1 MNAVR
6 RMPSRLS
13 TVPAPTR
20 LQNRPRNRMRNRP
33 WVQRTALGL
42 AVVLLLALPLAPG
55 VITERSPAAL
65 VRLPVESILVILVLA
80 LLPWRAARR
89 AVALL
94 FGAFIVTALVFA
106 GLDGAFEYAL
116 STHFDASDW
125 QQVGDGF
132 GVVRD
137 SIGAPAAIAVLIG
150 LALVAVATLVALAW
164 AALRVDAAIRRR
176 GRAAAWTIT
185 SVTAAWVVAAL
196 VGSQLVAGQ
205 PAAAASSIDAIA
217 SASSLAS
224 ATLTAQAQLP
234 HEIAT
239 DRYAAMPSS
248 QLLTGLRGKDV
259 VIAFIESYGQVAVQG
274 TSFSAGVDRVLRDG
288 GAQLAADG
296 YTAQSAFL
304 TSPTFGGVSWLAH
317 STLQSGLWID
327 KQQVYSKLIRSTRFT
342 LSDAFR
348 NAGWDTVSDIP
359 SDTHPWTYG
368 SSFYHYGTLLD
379 TNNVGYLGPTF
390 GYARIPDQY
399 TWRYFQ
405 DHELAGPHQPVMAE
419 IDFVSSHTPWA
430 PLPQLVP
437 WSQIGD
443 GTVYAPQ
450 PAQGQSTSTV
460 WADPKRVQAAYGQS
474 IQYSLGA
481 MFSFLHN
488 YDDPNLVI
496 IALGDHQPATVVSG
510 AGANHNVPISIIS
523 KDPSVFRAISGW
535 QWQDGV
541 LPTSTAPLWKMSA
554 FRDRFLGAF
563 SPDH

>member
-1 MNAVR
+1 MN
-6 RMPSRLS
+6 
-13 TVPAPTR
+13 
-20 LQNRPRNRMRNRP
+20 NRP
-33 WVQRTALGL
+33 WFRRAGL
-42 AVVLLLALPLAPG
+42 VLAVLLLLVLPLAPG
-55 VITERSPAAL
+55 VIAQHSAAAL
-65 VRLPVESILVILVLA
+65 ARLPVESILVILLLA
-80 LLPWRAARR
+80 LLPWRLGRR
-89 AVALL
+89 AVALV
-94 FGAFIVTALVFA
+94 FGAFVVVALLFA
-106 GLDGAFEYAL
+106 GLDAAFEYAL

-137 SIGAPAAIAVLIG
+137 SIGTPATVAVLIG
-150 LALVAVATLVALAW
+150 LVLIAAATLAGLAW
-164 AALRVDAAIRRR
+164 AALRVDAAIRRA
-176 GRAAAWTIT
+176 GRAASWTVA

-217 SASSLAS
+217 SASSRAS
-224 ATLTAQAQLP
+224 AALSAQASLP

-248 QLLTGLRGKDV
+248 QLLTALKGKDV

-274 TSFSAGVDRVLRDG
+274 TSFSPGVDQVLHDG

-327 KQQVYSKLIRSTRFT
+327 KQQVYNKVLKSTRFT
-342 LSDAFR
+342 LSDAFA
-348 NAGWDTVSDIP
+348 NAGWKTVSDIP
-359 SDTHPWTYG
+359 SDTHPWSYG
-368 SSFYHYGTLLD
+368 SSFYHYGTMLD

-399 TWRYFQ
+399 TWKYFQ

-510 AGANHNVPISIIS
+510 AGANHEVPISIIS
-523 KDPSVFRAISGW
+523 KDPSVFRAMSGW
-535 QWQDGV
+535 HWQSGV

-563 SPDH
+563 SAEH